1 VRIIVLGAGAIGS
14 VYGAR
19 LSKHHDVTLIGG
31 RAHVEAIQRDGLIMQ
46 GCTTGTLRL
55 PAFTRVLSIEP
66 GTLILLTTK
75 VNNNAAAVEP
85 IVDLLPPAHHGA
97 RREGGAGATIVCVQN
112 GLYSEDI
119 VKRLVG
125 DRALVLRAITQV
137 GGVLVRPGVVDNTVA
152 GYTLLESH
160 DQSPGL
166 ATLLTEAGLDGRVI
180 PDIKKEMWRK
190 AVFNCVINPTTSLLG
205 CEVGGIV
212 DPQLNGLKQQII
224 DECLAVA
231 RADGVTFENLSTQAT
246 GAKVDLST
254 EAHRAKVEDFVA
266 LIDRVFA
273 GARTIAS
280 MRQDLLKGRKT
291 EIDHMNGAVADLG
304 LQYGVATPVNA
315 TMATMIRYL
324 EARRPGSQEA

>member
-1 VRIIVLGAGAIGS
+1 MRIVILGAGAIGS
-14 VYGAR
+14 VYGAK
-19 LSKHHDVTLIGG
+19 LSKQHHVTLVGG
-31 RAHVEAIQRDGLIMQ
+31 AAHVEAIRRDGLVMQ
-46 GCTTGTLRL
+46 GLLAETLHL
-55 PAFTRVLSIEP
+55 PAVTRLDRIEP

-75 VNNNAAAVEP
+75 VNNNIAAVEP
-85 IVDLLPPAHHGA
+85 IVPLLP
-97 RREGGAGATIVCVQN
+97 EGVTILCVQN
-112 GLYSEDI
+112 GLYSEDL
-119 VKRLVG
+119 VKDLVR

-152 GYTLLESH
+152 GYTLVEQH
-160 DQSPGL
+160 EQAP
-166 ATLLTEAGLDGRVI
+166 AITAVLTAAGLDGRII

-231 RADGVTFENLSTQAT
+231 RADGVSFE
-246 GAKVDLST
+246 
-254 EAHRAKVEDFVA
+254 EDFVA

-280 MRQDLLKGRKT
+280 MRQDLMKGRNT
-291 EIDHMNGAVADLG
+291 EIDHMNGAVARLG
-304 LQYGVATPVNA
+304 EKFGLPCPVNA
-315 TMATMIRYL
+315 AMTTMIKYF
-324 EARRPGSQEA
+324 ETKKASGIP